1 MAESEYLR
9 RLGSLGPLEVKRAL
23 RAWDPIGVYS
33 SDSGAPDNEYE
44 GYSAT
49 VVALLDRG
57 SKPDL
62 MAYLEKACVEHIE
75 VPFDAGK
82 TEAMVDELMKFWREW
97 KERVQLLGSVHIL

>member
-1 MAESEYLR
+1 M
-9 RLGSLGPLEVKRAL
+9 
-23 RAWDPIGVYS
+23 GVYG

-62 MAYLEKACVEHIE
+62 MAYPEKACVEHIE
-75 VPFDAGK
+75 VPFDARR

-97 KERVQLLGSVHIL
+97 KERVQLLRAEHILT

>member
-1 MAESEYLR
+1 MAEYLR

-23 RAWDPIGVYS
+23 RAWDPMGVYG
-33 SDSGAPDNEYE
+33 SDSGAPDDEYE

-62 MAYLEKACVEHIE
+62 MTYLEKACVEHLE
-75 VPFDAGK
+75 VPFDARK

-97 KERVQLLGSVHIL
+97 KERVQLLGAEHILT